1 MEPTA
6 PRTEGERERERKT
19 LSKTPGSS
27 VRTGGKLHQ
36 MRKPLEGAVGQ
47 DQTMGIDKTLVIPI
61 HLSI

>member
-6 PRTEGERERERKT
+6 PRIEVLGEREREKKT

-47 DQTMGIDKTLVIPI
+47 DQTMGIDK
-61 HLSI
+61 